1 MQCTVAENVEEW
13 CNIIANEHVNQVT
26 RKIKTAITR
35 FAKKTTKQLF
45 ECGDIDRVMNYQ
57 IKGSR
62 TWSGPF
68 VVIGLHRGNV
78 FLSSGFYYASNQLIK
93 VNVTPKTKQ
102 QCQELVDK
110 MLSTGATHYI
120 DEFTGE
126 IMPSAS
132 YNGDNDVEELVH
144 QYDFAGLFR
153 NAKPF
158 GDDN

>member
-1 MQCTVAENVEEW
+1 MQRFLGMCNVFRAFVPKMAEYSAPLSMLSKKDTEW
-13 CNIIANEHVNQVT
+13 EWTQEHQDAFDNL
-26 RKIKTAITR
+26 
-35 FAKKTTKQLF
+35 KQA
-45 ECGDIDRVMNYQ
+45 
-57 IKGSR
+57 
-62 TWSGPF
+62 F

-93 VNVTPKTKQ
+93 VNVTPKTKKE
-102 QCQELVDK
+102 CQELVDK
-110 MLSTGATHYI
+110 MLSTGATHYV

-132 YNGDNDVEELVH
+132 YNGDDNIEDLVH

-158 GDDN
+158 GDVN